1 MSLLRI
7 AARTMLASFFVNEGV
22 KALTK
27 PDEHVAAADPIA
39 RKVVP
44 LAQKVAPAQYASWVP
59 EETRA
64 LVQISGAAQVAGG
77 LLFATGIA
85 RRPGAALLALTSV
98 PHVIASVKN
107 PADATDSEKRAGRSI
122 LLRNVALLG
131 ATVLAAQDTQ
141 GKPGLTWR
149 AEDTSHRIGRA
160 AEKKAKALSRDA
172 EKASKNAK
180 KELKKARKQ
189 LESALPGN

>member
-1 MSLLRI
+1 MPAPSF
-7 AARTMLASFFVNEGV
+7 ASRRRHRH
-22 KALTK
+22 AS
-27 PDEHVAAADPIA
+27 AAA
-39 RKVVP
+39 
-44 LAQKVAPAQYASWVP
+44 
-59 EETRA
+59 
-64 LVQISGAAQVAGG
+64 
-77 LLFATGIA
+77 
-85 RRPGAALLALTSV
+85 AALLALTSV

-172 EKASKNAK
+172 EKASRNGQKLCG
-180 KELKKARKQ
+180 LKKPSSPAPS
-189 LESALPGN
+189 ETSASS